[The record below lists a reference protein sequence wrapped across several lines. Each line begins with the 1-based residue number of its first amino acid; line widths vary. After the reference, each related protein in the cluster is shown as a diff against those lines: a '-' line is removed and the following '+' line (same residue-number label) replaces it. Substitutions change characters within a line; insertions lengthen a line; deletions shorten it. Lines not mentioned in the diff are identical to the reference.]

1 MKYVRSID
9 IDGQIITKNEIQ
21 LMSPDQIHLMC
32 GFLDEKELRFVQMY
46 CDEKSKVIIDN
57 IIFKL

>member
-21 LMSPDQIHLMC
+21 SMSPDQIHLMC

-46 CDEKSKVIIDN
+46 CCEKSKIIIDN

>member
-1 MKYVRSID
+1 MKYVISID

-21 LMSPDQIHLMC
+21 SMSPDQIHLMC

-46 CDEKSKVIIDN
+46 CCEKSKIIIDN